1 MEWIL
6 KQIAQDIDPR
16 VIIAQL
22 MPGAVVVRLHLS
34 IKSKLKLIS
43 CKDTIENFFSMNSKV
58 LVIPEIEII
67 KVIAKWKSD

>member
-34 IKSKLKLIS
+34 TKSILKLIS
-43 CKDTIENFFSMNSKV
+43 CKDTVEKF
-58 LVIPEIEII
+58 L
-67 KVIAKWKSD
+67 A